1 VRPVVVFWGE
11 REGEGAEVGQRVG
24 RVSGQIRSASGR
36 SSKIVRDRQ
45 RIEAVVDFA
54 GLGGLIFSVD
64 SEGRYTLHST
74 SEGEEAP
81 TSALLAAGELRGG
94 AEHEPG

>member
-1 VRPVVVFWGE
+1 MRKEPTHDE
-11 REGEGAEVGQRVG
+11 PLKAQL
-24 RVSGQIRSASGR
+24 RSASGR
-36 SSKIVRDRQ
+36 SSKVIKDREA
-45 RIEAVVDFA
+45 IEAVVDVA

-64 SEGRYTLHST
+64 SEGRYTVHST

-81 TSALLAAGELRGG
+81 TSAPLAAGELRGG